1 MKKIWLALAG
11 MILAFSATAAQ
22 FTDGKQYITLDKPVA
37 GEPQVLEFFS
47 FYCPH
52 CYEVEQVLH
61 VSDTV
66 KKKLPEGTKMTKYHV
81 EFLGPLGKDLT
92 QAWAVAIAL
101 GVEDKITAPMFE
113 AVQKTQTVQT
123 TADIRKV
130 FVDAGVK
137 GEDYDAAWNSFV
149 VKSLVAQ
156 QEKAAADFQ
165 LQGVP
170 AMYVNGKYQ
179 VNMRGMDTT
188 SMDIFV
194 QQYADTVKTWLDEVT
209 TYKRRSLTGVFV

>member
-11 MILAFSATAAQ
+11 MVMAFSVSAADYS
-22 FTDGKQYITLDKPVA
+22 DGKQYNTLEKPVA
-37 GEPQVLEFFS
+37 GAPQVMEFFS

-52 CYEVEQVLH
+52 CYQFEEVLH
-61 VSDTV
+61 VSDSV
-66 KKKLPEGTKMTKYHV
+66 KKKLPAGTKMTKYHV

-92 QAWAVAIAL
+92 QAWAVAMAMGI
-101 GVEDKITAPMFE
+101 EDKITAPMFE

-123 TADIRKV
+123 PADIRKV
-130 FVDAGVK
+130 FIDAGVK
-137 GEDYDAAWNSFV
+137 PEEYDAAWNSFV

-156 QEKAAADFQ
+156 QEKAAADVG

-179 VNMRGMDTT
+179 LNPQGMDT
-188 SMDIFV
+188 SNMDVFV
-194 QQYADTVKTWLDEVT
+194 QQYADTVNYLLGKE
-209 TYKRRSLTGVFV
+209 

>member
-1 MKKIWLALAG
+1 MKKVLLALAG

-22 FTDGKQYITLDKPVA
+22 ITDGKQYTTLEKPVV

-52 CYEVEQVLH
+52 CYQFEEVIH
-61 VSDTV
+61 VSDNV

-123 TADIRKV
+123 VADIRKV
-130 FVDAGVK
+130 FIDAGIK
-137 GEDYDAAWNSFV
+137 AEEYDAAWNSFV

-156 QEKAAADFQ
+156 QEKAAAD
-165 LQGVP
+165 LGLRGVP
-170 AMYVNGKYQ
+170 AMFVNGKYQ
-179 VNMRGMDTT
+179 LNPQGMDT
-188 SMDIFV
+188 SNMDVFV
-194 QQYADTVKTWLDEVT
+194 QQYANTVKYLSE
-209 TYKRRSLTGVFV
+209 KK

>member
-1 MKKIWLALAG
+1 MMKKIWLALAG
-11 MILAFSATAAQ
+11 MILAFSASAAQ
-22 FTDGKQYITLDKPVA
+22 YQDGKEFVTLEKPVA

-52 CYEVEQVLH
+52 CYQFEEVLH

-92 QAWAVAIAL
+92 QAWAVAMAL

-113 AVQKTQTVQT
+113 AVQKTQTVQNV
-123 TADIRKV
+123 ADIRQV
-130 FVDAGVK
+130 FIDAGVK
-137 GEDYDAAWNSFV
+137 AEEYDAAWNSFV

-156 QEKAAADFQ
+156 QEKAAADLQ

-170 AMYVNGKYQ
+170 AIFVNGKYQ
-179 VNMRGMDTT
+179 LNPQGMDT
-188 SMDIFV
+188 SNMDAFV
-194 QQYADTVKTWLDEVT
+194 QQYADVAKFLVE
-209 TYKRRSLTGVFV
+209 KK

>member
-11 MILAFSATAAQ
+11 MVMAFSVSAADYS
-22 FTDGKQYITLDKPVA
+22 DGKQYNTLEKPVA
-37 GEPQVLEFFS
+37 GAPQVMEFFS

-52 CYEVEQVLH
+52 CYQFEEVLH
-61 VSDTV
+61 VSDSV
-66 KKKLPEGTKMTKYHV
+66 KKKLPAGTKMTKYHV

-92 QAWAVAIAL
+92 QAWAVAMAMGI
-101 GVEDKITAPMFE
+101 EDKITAPMFE

-123 TADIRKV
+123 PADIRKV
-130 FVDAGVK
+130 FIDAGVK
-137 GEDYDAAWNSFV
+137 PEEYDAAWNSFV

-156 QEKAAADFQ
+156 QEKAAADVG

-179 VNMRGMDTT
+179 LNPQGMDT
-188 SMDIFV
+188 SNMDIFV
-194 QQYADTVKTWLDEVT
+194 QQYADTVNYLLGK
-209 TYKRRSLTGVFV
+209 K

>member
-1 MKKIWLALAG
+1 MKKIFLALAG
-11 MILAFSATAAQ
+11 MVLAFSAAAAQ
-22 FTDGKQYITLDKPVA
+22 ITDGKQYTTLEKPVA

-52 CYEVEQVLH
+52 CYEFEQVLH
-61 VSDTV
+61 VSDAV

-81 EFLGPLGKDLT
+81 EFLGPLGKELT
-92 QAWAVAIAL
+92 QAWAVAMAL
-101 GVEDKITAPMFE
+101 GVEDKITSPMFE

-123 TADIRKV
+123 VADIRQV
-130 FVDAGVK
+130 FVDAGIK

-149 VKSLVAQ
+149 VKSIVAQ
-156 QEKAAADFQ
+156 EQKAAADLQ

-179 VNMRGMDTT
+179 LNPQGMDT
-188 SMDIFV
+188 SNMDVFV
-194 QQYADTVKTWLDEVT
+194 QQYADTVKQLVE
-209 TYKRRSLTGVFV
+209 KK

>member
-1 MKKIWLALAG
+1 MMKKIWLALAG
-11 MILAFSATAAQ
+11 MILAFSVSAAQ
-22 FTDGKQYITLDKPVA
+22 FKDGKEFITLEKPVA

-52 CYEVEQVLH
+52 CYQFEEVLH
-61 VSDTV
+61 VSDNV

-92 QAWAVAIAL
+92 QAWAVALAL

-113 AVQKTQTVQT
+113 AVQKTQTIQNV
-123 TADIRKV
+123 ADIRQV
-130 FVDAGVK
+130 FITAGVK
-137 GEDYDAAWNSFV
+137 PEEYDAAWNSFV

-156 QEKAAADFQ
+156 QEKAAADLQ

-170 AMYVNGKYQ
+170 AMFVNGKYQ
-179 VNMRGMDTT
+179 LNPQGMDT
-188 SMDIFV
+188 SNMDMFI
-194 QQYADTVKTWLDEVT
+194 QQYAEVA
-209 TYKRRSLTGVFV
+209 KFLVEKK